1 MATYTEAVQKLYVAY
16 FSRPA
21 DAAGLTYWEN
31 VVAKANGNTAAV
43 SAAFAASQE
52 YKDTFAGKSAYQIID
67 TIYMNL
73 FGRPAESAALTFWGQ
88 GLLNGNFTIDN
99 AVTAIAAGAQTTDL
113 AAYNS
118 KVAAATAFTAALDT
132 SAEMIGYTGTAA
144 NNAAKTWLAGIK
156 DEATLKAAIEPA
168 ALNGTVGTVT
178 NPPIVGQTYNLTQGL
193 DTLVGTSAND
203 TFNAYSFNTTTGG
216 EAITLNMADSIDGGA
231 GNDTLN
237 IDVTAARNSTL
248 EGSFKNIETINI
260 NAAAATAPVAVN
272 ASKFAGATAINQI
285 GQAGAITNLAVGTT
299 AGFVSTGAGA
309 MSVTAAAAAASA
321 AVNLSG
327 VGEAAT
333 LAVGGAALAAVTVS
347 GARTDTNEDGSL
359 ASMALTVTA
368 GKDVQSIKVTT
379 NQRTTVTIDD
389 SASAA
394 TAKVTAVDASASTG
408 RITFVGDT
416 EVVTIASGSAADTI
430 TFNGATSAASAS
442 AAAVN
447 GSVSTGAGNDVITIN
462 GSGSGT
468 ITVDAGAGN
477 DSITVNKVDGLGL
490 NVQGGEGNDTIT
502 LNGVL
507 ATTDVINGGAGTDIV
522 AMAGK
527 ATRTADDF
535 IVFNKL
541 LTGFETIKFTSVEGA
556 TTTAFD
562 ASKLAANYTTID
574 LAAGSFVANVG
585 TQALVAN
592 GNLTAYA
599 AGYDATATNPRVG
612 TLNITEKVTG
622 IVTANAEIANLTV
635 ASGTTAT
642 AAVLA
647 GDLKTANVVLTNAL
661 NATSNATAD
670 TVATI
675 TIDSAAL
682 AQATSLTLSGNGSAI
697 VTNANAGKLTSIDA
711 SALGGTYTL
720 GANAGKAIAGL
731 TLTSTE
737 TSAET
742 IKLGAGIDAITL
754 GASTYGAMDTV
765 SGLNLVVATGGAAL
779 AASSD
784 KLNVAGATA
793 AVKFTTTQTD
803 LDLAL
808 KDAAASTKGD
818 VLVFQMG
825 GDTYVYVDASGSAN
839 GSVDAGDTVVKLTGT
854 IDLDALILA
863 LGTPIV

>member
-73 FGRPAESAALTFWGQ
+73 FGRAAESAALTFWGQ

-99 AVTAIAAGAQTTDL
+99 AVTAIAAGAQGTDL
-113 AAYNS
+113 VAYNS

-144 NNAAKTWLAGIK
+144 NTAAKTWLAGIK

-260 NAAAATAPVAVN
+260 NAAAATAAVAVN

-285 GQAGAITNLAVGTT
+285 GKAGAITNLAVGTT
-299 AGFVSTGAGA
+299 AGFVSTGTDA

-327 VGEAAT
+327 VADTAT
-333 LAVGGAALAAVTVS
+333 LAIGGAALAAVTVS
-347 GARTDTNEDGSL
+347 GTRTDVAEDG
-359 ASMALTVTA
+359 MAQLDLTVAA
-368 GKDVQSIKVTT
+368 GKDVQSIKVTS
-379 NQRTTVTIDD
+379 NQSTKLTIDD
-389 SASAA
+389 SAS
-394 TAKVTAVDASASTG
+394 TNKVTAVDASGSTA
-408 RITFVGDT
+408 RITFTGDAD
-416 EVVTIASGSAADTI
+416 VVTIATGSGGDVV
-430 TFNGATSAASAS
+430 TFAGATSAATAS

-447 GSVSTGAGNDVITIN
+447 ASVSTGAGND
-462 GSGSGT
+462 T
-468 ITVDAGAGN
+468 ITVGGTGTGTVTVDGGAGN
-477 DSITVNKVDGLGL
+477 DTINVTKVAGLGL
-490 NVQGGEGNDTIT
+490 NVQGGDGNDTVS
-502 LNGVL
+502 LSGAAL
-507 ATTDVINGGAGTDIV
+507 ATTDVINGGAGTDTV
-522 AMAGK
+522 AVAG
-527 ATRTADDF
+527 AGARTADDF

-541 LTGFETIKFTSVEGA
+541 LTGFETIKFTGA
-556 TTTAFD
+556 TAETALD
-562 ASKLAANYTTID
+562 VSKLGANYTTVD
-574 LAAGSFVANVG
+574 LNNGSIVTKVG

-592 GNLTAYA
+592 GNLTASA
-599 AGYDATATNPRVG
+599 NGYGADASAPRVG
-612 TLNITEKVTG
+612 TLNITEKVSGT
-622 IVTANAEIANLTV
+622 VTANAEIANLTV
-635 ASGTTAT
+635 ASSTTAT

-647 GDLKTANVVLTNAL
+647 GDLKTANVVLTNAV
-661 NATSNATAD
+661 NATSNPTAD
-670 TVATI
+670 TVATV
-675 TIDSAAL
+675 TIDSATL
-682 AQATSLTLSGNGSAI
+682 LQTTSLTLSGNGSAI
-697 VTNANAGKLTSIDA
+697 VTNSNSGKLTSIDA

-731 TLTSTE
+731 TLVSSE

-742 IKLGAGIDAITL
+742 IKLGAGVDTVTL
-754 GASTYGAMDTV
+754 NASTYGAMDTV
-765 SGLNLVVATGGAAL
+765 SGLNLIVAAGGTSL
-779 AASSD
+779 AAGSD
-784 KLNVAGATA
+784 KLIVAGATTGA
-793 AVKFTTTQTD
+793 AKFTTTQTD

-808 KDAAASTKGD
+808 KDAAASSKGD

-825 GDTYVYVDASGSAN
+825 GDTYVYVDAGTA
-839 GSVDAGDTVVKLTGT
+839 GSVDAADTVVKLTGT
-854 IDLDALILA
+854 IDLDALILSLSA
-863 LGTPIV
+863 PLV